1 MPCGMDCIQPPRVNH
16 HGERRYLPREHV
28 SHPSR
33 KAPMITTLRLRLF
46 TIWTSALCATLLAA
60 CGGGYGGGGG
70 GGGGCGAYGS
80 CAPTVVMTTAAG
92 TVSGTVALSATA
104 MAAGTYTV
112 MSVQF
117 KVDGAAVGTA
127 DTTAPYSYSWDSS
140 SVADG
145 SHMVSA
151 TVTDSVGQMATST
164 SVTLTVNNAGTYPV
178 TLTSGLLFP
187 AVTTAATGSGSFTI
201 NYANGDTSGSVM
213 LAGIVVTGAEIGD
226 AYAGASSTALFA
238 LTQNAGNANEWDV
251 PASTT
256 LDAGQRADLA
266 AGKLYVLV
274 RSAAN
279 PNGELRA
286 QLLPTGFSVKVAAL
300 TGRAEVPAVVTNA
313 SRIVAVTM
321 DSAGMMAA
329 VHVNVSGISATGA
342 EVDDCLPGMACSM
355 LAPLAVDALGP
366 NHYFNDPVTLTN
378 TQVTDFTNRYWYANV
393 VSLAHVMGELRG
405 QIVNGP

>member
-1 MPCGMDCIQPPRVNH
+1 
-16 HGERRYLPREHV
+16 
-28 SHPSR
+28 
-33 KAPMITTLRLRLF
+33 MITTLRLRLF

-112 MSVQF
+112 TSVQF
-117 KVDGAAVGTA
+117 KVDGVAVGAA

-164 SVTLTVNNAGTYPV
+164 SVTLMVSNAGTYPV

-286 QLLPTGFSVKVAAL
+286 QLLPAGISVKVAAL
-300 TGRAEVPAVVTNA
+300 TGGAEVPAVVTSA
-313 SRIVAVTM
+313 SGMVAVTV

-329 VHVNVSGISATGA
+329 VHVNVGGISAMGAELDTGA
-342 EVDDCLPGMACSM
+342 AGAVGTP
-355 LAPLAVDALGP
+355 LAPLAVDALDP
-366 NHYFNDPVTLTN
+366 NHYLYETVTLTAQN
-378 TQVTDFTNRYWYANV
+378 ITDYNNGMWYANV
-393 VSLAHVMGELRG
+393 VSAAHVMGELRG

>member
-1 MPCGMDCIQPPRVNH
+1 
-16 HGERRYLPREHV
+16 
-28 SHPSR
+28 
-33 KAPMITTLRLRLF
+33 MITTLRLRHF
-46 TIWTSALCATLLAA
+46 TSWTTALCATLLAA

-70 GGGGCGAYGS
+70 GGGGGCGAYMS
-80 CAPTVVMTTAAG
+80 CTPTVVMTTAAG
-92 TVSGTVALSATA
+92 TVSGTVALTATA
-104 MAAGTYTV
+104 TAAGTYTV

-117 KVDGAAVGTA
+117 KVDGVAVGAA

-140 SVADG
+140 SAADG
-145 SHMVSA
+145 AHMVSA
-151 TVTDSVGQMATST
+151 TVTDSVGQMATSA
-164 SVTLTVNNAGTYPV
+164 SVALTVNNAGTYPV
-178 TLTSGLLFP
+178 TLNSGLLFP

-201 NYANGDTSGSVM
+201 NYANGDMSGSVM

-274 RSAAN
+274 RSAAH

-300 TGRAEVPAVVTNA
+300 TGADEVPAVVTA
-313 SRIVAVTM
+313 GSGMVAVTV
-321 DSAGMMAA
+321 DSTGMMAA

-342 EVDDCLPGMACSM
+342 ELDTGAAGAVGTQ
-355 LAPLAVDALGP
+355 LAPLAVDALDP
-366 NHYFNDPVTLTN
+366 NHYLNEAVTLTAQN
-378 TQVTDFTNRYWYANV
+378 VTDYNNGMWYANV
-393 VSLAHVMGELRG
+393 LTAAHVTGELRG